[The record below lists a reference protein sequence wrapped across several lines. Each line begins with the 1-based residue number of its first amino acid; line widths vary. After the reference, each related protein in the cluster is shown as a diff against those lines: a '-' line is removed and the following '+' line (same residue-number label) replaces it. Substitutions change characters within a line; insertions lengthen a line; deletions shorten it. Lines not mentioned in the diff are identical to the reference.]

1 VKDGS
6 YRICG
11 AAWGGPVAKVE
22 VTIDSRAW
30 KPATI
35 DPAYSAPYAWKLWT
49 IDWPNPPSGE
59 HSITSRAIDQGGI
72 VQAAPT
78 DPSIA
83 RKKTYGRASAGD
95 AEGPHLVTGSAPTW
109 AWRPGRPT

>member
-1 VKDGS
+1 
-6 YRICG
+6 
-11 AAWGGPVAKVE
+11 VE

-59 HSITSRAIDQGGI
+59 HSIGNGALESASGSGSGPWTRRAISL
-72 VQAAPT
+72 
-78 DPSIA
+78 DPRGHPEKHA
-83 RKKTYGRASAGD
+83 T
-95 AEGPHLVTGSAPTW
+95 L
-109 AWRPGRPT
+109 